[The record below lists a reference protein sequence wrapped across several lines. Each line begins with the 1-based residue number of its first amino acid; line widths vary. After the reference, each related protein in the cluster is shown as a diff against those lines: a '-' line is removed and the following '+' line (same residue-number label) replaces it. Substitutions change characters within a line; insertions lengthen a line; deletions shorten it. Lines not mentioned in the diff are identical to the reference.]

1 MECSVE
7 KDENIYIMEG
17 MELHPQAIV
26 CNFKKNVC
34 VFLSPTTIAGK
45 GIEF

>member
-17 MELHPQAIV
+17 MDLHQQTIV
-26 CNFKKNVC
+26 SNLKIIFVC
-34 VFLSPTTIAGK
+34 FLSPIAIAGK
-45 GIEF
+45 GI